1 MVLLIYR
8 FIILSIII
16 LSLFFNLLI
25 LNNIINSRLLI
36 LIDKSILFLKLF
48 YY

>member
-8 FIILSIII
+8 FIILSSII

-36 LIDKSILFLKLF
+36 LIDKSIIFLKLF